1 MHPYMATVP
10 ALTSIT
16 RPFLVSLSQ
25 AVIGDMLMTSAVIS
39 DFSSNLYSTVA
50 WAITEVK
57 LQDLQQH
64 LSSLGLT

>member
-10 ALTSIT
+10 ALTSII

-50 WAITEVK
+50 
-57 LQDLQQH
+57 
-64 LSSLGLT
+64 